1 MTKILLIRH
10 GENDFMAKRL
20 PGRLPDIHLNATG
33 TRQAYKIAEML
44 TGLPIK
50 AVYCSPMERTIETI
64 EPYANLKGIAIQVA
78 PEINEIDYGIW
89 QGKRYETLVTKK
101 LWRQIG
107 KAPSE
112 VTLPEGESF
121 LDAQKRVVAFLDGL
135 SKTHPKNE
143 LIVCVTHADVIR
155 LAVAY
160 YLGMSP
166 DHFQRLSVGVATMT
180 VLSLHKGKAVLGPV
194 GQPIK

>member
-20 PGRLPDIHLNATG
+20 PGRLPDVHLNTLG
-33 TRQAYKIAEML
+33 TRQAYKIAEVL
-44 TGLPIK
+44 SDLPVK
-50 AVYCSPMERTIETI
+50 AIYCSPMERTIETI
-64 EPYANLKGIAIQVA
+64 EPYANLKGLEIHVA

-89 QGKRYETLVTKK
+89 QGKRYETLMTKK
-101 LWRQIG
+101 LWRQIR

-121 LDAQKRVVAFLDGL
+121 LDAQKRVVTFLDGL
-135 SKTHPKNE
+135 SETHSKQE

-155 LAVAY
+155 LAVTH
-160 YLGMSP
+160 YLGMCP
-166 DHFQRLSVGVATMT
+166 DHFQRLSVGVATIT
-180 VLSLHKGKAVLGPV
+180 KLYLNKGKAVLGPIA
-194 GQPIK
+194 QPTM